1 MQYYCGGLH
10 LECFIHM
17 YLVIALVGG
26 GNPYHNVDKTA
37 VLQEA
42 RVFNETPVN
51 VKRSTLVLTKILYL
65 LNQGEVLAAKE
76 ATDAFFAMTKLF
88 QSNDLVLRRLVYLGI
103 KVSRL

>member
-1 MQYYCGGLH
+1 MHIFAY
-10 LECFIHM
+10 M
-17 YLVIALVGG
+17 YLFIALVGG

-103 KVSRL
+103 KVSGL